1 MIKSRSL
8 CRTITDARNK
18 ANKEFSFDAYELWG
32 DYLMLSRDEL
42 ARILESKPYVF
53 AKTMPENPHHYTL
66 RKQWGD
72 DDLFDEA
79 VNAIREYGVKE
90 WFKGYQ
96 YIYFYAN
103 GYKYWS
109 MGAPIPETIL
119 LNRAIAEY
127 DTVFDDIALTYD
139 TIFDGEFFKEENKL
153 LFNKLGYEH
162 GSVLDVGCGT
172 GIFLDYEIPEAYVGV
187 DISKTMLE
195 VLKDKHDH
203 RKMRLIN
210 TTIKDLYLPEK
221 YNYVIALYGQGS
233 YLSDSEM
240 SKLVDYAKDDG
251 KVFIMIYK
259 EGIIPYVNR
268 FTNLEPDYNTLHD
281 YENTIKSRGLTVE
294 EFHNYHILT
303 R

>member
-1 MIKSRSL
+1 
-8 CRTITDARNK
+8 
-18 ANKEFSFDAYELWG
+18 
-32 DYLMLSRDEL
+32 
-42 ARILESKPYVF
+42 
-53 AKTMPENPHHYTL
+53 
-66 RKQWGD
+66 
-72 DDLFDEA
+72 
-79 VNAIREYGVKE
+79 
-90 WFKGYQ
+90 
-96 YIYFYAN
+96 
-103 GYKYWS
+103 

-139 TIFDGEFFKEENKL
+139 SIFDGEFFKEENKL

-187 DISKTMLE
+187 DISKTMLK
-195 VLKDKHDH
+195 VLKDKHYH
-203 RKMRLIN
+203 RKMRLII
-210 TTIKDLYLPEK
+210 TTVKDLYLPEK
-221 YNYVIALYGQGS
+221 YDYVIALYGQGS

-251 KVFIMIYK
+251 KLFIMIYK